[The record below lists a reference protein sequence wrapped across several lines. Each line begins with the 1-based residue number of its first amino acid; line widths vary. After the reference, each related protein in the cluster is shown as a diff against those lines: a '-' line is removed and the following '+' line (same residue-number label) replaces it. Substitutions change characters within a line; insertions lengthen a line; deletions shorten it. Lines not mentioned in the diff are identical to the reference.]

1 MYKGLEK
8 LAEGKNVMIQKLNK
22 PILFDEGVNSVIIA
36 RDGEKFYVC
45 ERGKEKEV
53 DDQNLNELT
62 DLLSWAILNNYPIS
76 KFVSAQRKLSAKFE
90 ALL

>member
-1 MYKGLEK
+1 MLNVLEK
-8 LAEGKNVMIQKLNK
+8 QIGKNMIQKLSK
-22 PILFDEGVNSVIIA
+22 PILFDEGVDSVIIA

-45 ERGKEKEV
+45 KKGDEDEV
-53 DDQNLNELT
+53 DDQNLGGLT

-90 ALL
+90 SLL